1 MQKSAQ
7 IIRICYNNIMLK
19 VIKRSIP
26 VVAILAVI
34 ILGALG
40 EHVSATQQRTD
51 FVVRVNNSL
60 SLVVPKR
67 DILLMLNPNNDTIVT
82 DSIDVEVRTNNKNGA
97 TVYVSTNKNDGKQ
110 PGDYASSYGDDKEYI
125 YGYENSTALI
135 GRNTKDAIQTLP
147 KQLDRNAYTT
157 STFLKGYWGVSADG
171 ENYKGVG
178 NKTHPTALYSVQNS
192 GQSDTREV
200 TFGARPSDEL
210 LSDYYENTVIFT
222 AVATYSPKTTND
234 IVFMQEIDEEV
245 ADSMIPNVQYQ
256 LRDMRDNKKYWVAKL
271 DDGNIWM
278 TQNLD
283 LELNS
288 SIALTPTDTDIPE
301 EWTPMRSTI
310 EASQTISDSWVN
322 DGTTPYSYG
331 AISTTGRTE
340 VNGYINSATNPE
352 PVEGRYAFPFGT
364 YKTREECAANVA
376 NDEYCE
382 HYNVGKYYNWAAAI
396 AKNDATA
403 LTEIG
408 SSATVEQSIC
418 PARWRL
424 PTGSTGAFSKG
435 VYTNLLEKANVA
447 STVTSESGN
456 TTGYYIDN
464 NSNAIVSAPLFFT
477 NAGTKSKGQAIEHAY
492 GEYWT
497 SSIHNEPN
505 VDRLSFDRRGESSQN
520 ELLTN
525 FYPSVGNTNADLG
538 VGRSIRCIAKN
549 MYSHRLKY
557 YADSRLIGVQ
567 EVENAVPNYNMLFD
581 PFKYINVED
590 TIVGDNKFIA
600 GWAYDCSAST
610 GIYNDT
616 GYVSTGD
623 YVKVG
628 NGECRVDASL
638 LEGQRV
644 EFYSNGGS
652 FDNESTEN
660 VVLLSKIQRN
670 ASSLLPNESH
680 YNSTNGYYQY
690 SNYRR
695 KNDSSEYGYGYVD
708 YYTAPTDAVTIDFGN
723 SSYVDINL
731 TYGLENSGD
740 TICFIKGVYLAKGKS
755 DTDNN
760 RDHYACE
767 RTVNG
772 SGSGQISFRIYSNVI
787 TIRFRPVTDY
797 SSSYGYW
804 AEFTPENGF
813 SHSIKVGNPKIPSR
827 AGYEFLGWS
836 TDPDAVSPDFVFDP
850 DNNAYEY
857 ANGLKLYAVWGE
869 TSADYH
875 SLIVSADKNVTN
887 MTIKQGSMS
896 GTTINGARYGN
907 LFVFSNLA
915 KGSNYYLV
923 PEFANGFEFDNW
935 RRVDTATGAALS
947 ASNVQN
953 AFYTIGDSDGA
964 VMLTSKRG
972 LISMQD
978 FNCGALVHTGDSAQL
993 VDTRDG
999 SVYTVARLAD
1009 DKCWMV
1015 DNLKLDFSKL
1025 REDISILNTNNPT
1038 SAFMEVVNLRP
1049 SSTTFWCQTSNESCI
1064 DKVQFNTTNTGDA
1077 RTDSRGHTY
1086 DEHGAYYNWY
1096 TATAG
1101 NGKYSSPSGF
1111 EANGD
1116 ICPSGWHLP
1125 SGDTNGEFYNLNY
1138 KINNNNNTT
1147 NSTAVNK
1154 LIAAPNSFVFSGYF
1168 TGSSVSSR
1176 DSYGF
1181 YASSTSW
1188 SNNYISA
1195 FVFNSS
1201 TVYPGNTT
1209 YFSGLSPYKYMGY
1222 SVRCVSSGGN
1232 ILYDANGG
1240 TGEATPP
1247 QRRIAP
1253 GSTIMLQTPNFGRE
1267 GYGFAG
1273 WNTKADGTGTNY
1285 GPNETITMPSV
1296 DNFVLYAKWVAPT
1309 GTFQSFSCSSLAKGE
1324 VTALTDLRDG
1334 ETYAVAKLA
1343 DDKCWMIENL
1353 RLDFSK
1359 RKENFTAAN
1368 TNNPESMFLTFANS
1382 NEGAFDWCNSG
1393 SGCPDVTY
1401 STINIGTQTGNG
1413 VYYNWYTATAGHG
1426 TNNRKDGPMPGD
1438 ICPFGWRLPYDSDDF
1453 PNLSYK
1459 ANNDS
1464 SVADS
1469 TASSA
1474 LRSYPNNLIY
1484 SGYTTSSTA
1493 GNIGT
1498 RGHYW
1503 TPNANYAGSNVDG
1516 ARVFI
1521 IQNSGISNSFDSKYT
1536 GFAVRCLAK

>member
-60 SLVVPKR
+60 SLIVPKR
-67 DILLMLNPNNDTIVT
+67 DILLMLNPNNDTIIT

-110 PGDYASSYGDDKEYI
+110 PEDYVNNWSEGKEYL
-125 YGYENSTALI
+125 YGYEGSTALI
-135 GRNTKDAIQTLP
+135 GRNTKDVIQTLP
-147 KQLDRNAYTT
+147 TQLDSRAYTT

-171 ENYKGVG
+171 EKYKGVG
-178 NKTHPTALYSVQNS
+178 DKAHPTALYSVQSS

-200 TFGARPSDEL
+200 TFGARPSDNL

-234 IVFMQEIDEEV
+234 IVFMQEIDDEV
-245 ADSMIPNVQYQ
+245 ADSMIPNTQYQ

-271 DDGNIWM
+271 ADGNIWM

-288 SIALTPTDTDIPE
+288 SIALTPTNTDIPE

-310 EASQTISDSWVN
+310 EASQTINDSWVN

-331 AISTTGRTE
+331 AISATGRTE
-340 VNGYINSATNPE
+340 VNGYINSATTPE
-352 PVEGRYAFPFGT
+352 SVEGRYAFPFGT
-364 YKTREECAANVA
+364 YKTKEECAASVI

-403 LTEIG
+403 ITEIG
-408 SSATVEQSIC
+408 GTATVEQSIC
-418 PARWRL
+418 PAKWRL
-424 PTGSTGAFSKG
+424 PTGSSGSPSKG
-435 VYTNLLEKANVA
+435 EFTYLLEKSNVA
-447 STVTSESGN
+447 SSVTSETGN
-456 TTGYYIDN
+456 TTGYYIGST
-464 NSNAIVSAPLFFT
+464 SNAIVGTPLFLT

-505 VDRLSFDRRGESSQN
+505 VDRLAFDRRGESNQN

-525 FYPSVGNTNADLG
+525 FYPNVGNANADLG
-538 VGRSIRCIAKN
+538 VGRSIRCLVKGV
-549 MYSHRLKY
+549 YSHRIKY
-557 YADSRLIGVQ
+557 YADSLVIGEQ
-567 EVENAVPNYNMLFD
+567 EVRNSVPNYDVLFN
-581 PFKYINVED
+581 PSNYISQNNAIISNNKYI
-590 TIVGDNKFIA
+590 T
-600 GWAYDCSAST
+600 GWIYSCDKEGNYYQRT
-610 GIYNDT
+610 GIISEGEYLN
-616 GYVSTGD
+616 
-623 YVKVG
+623 VG
-628 NGECRVDASL
+628 SNECRVDARL
-638 LEGQRV
+638 QEGQRV

-652 FDNESTEN
+652 FDDSSDKN
-660 VVLLSKIQRN
+660 VVLLSKIQRST
-670 ASSLLPNESH
+670 SSLLPGSI
-680 YNSTNGYYQY
+680 SCDAAGYDCKY
-690 SNYRR
+690 SDFRR
-695 KNDSSEYGYGYVD
+695 KNSIDEYGYGYVN
-708 YYTAPTDAVTIDFGN
+708 YSNRVDAVTVEFGN

-731 TYGLENSGD
+731 KYGTSYSSEN
-740 TICFIKGVYLAKGKS
+740 ICIIKGYYFPNEDDS
-755 DTDNN
+755 DQD
-760 RDHYACE
+760 RYYCE
-767 RTVNG
+767 RTISGG
-772 SGSGQISFRIYSNVI
+772 SSGQTSFRIYSNVI
-787 TIRFRPVTDY
+787 TIRFSPGSQYMEST
-797 SSSYGYW
+797 YGYW

-813 SHSIKVGNPKIPSR
+813 SHSIKVGNLKIPSR
-827 AGYEFLGWS
+827 DGYEFLGWS
-836 TDPDAVSPDFVFDP
+836 TDPNAVSPDFVFDP
-850 DNNAYEY
+850 ENNAYEY
-857 ANGLKLYAVWGE
+857 ANGLKLYAVWGA

-875 SLIVSADKNVTN
+875 SLIVSADNNVTN
-887 MTIKQGSMS
+887 MTIKQDSMS
-896 GTTINGARYGN
+896 GTTINGTRYGN

-923 PEFANGFEFDNW
+923 PEFANGFEFENW
-935 RRVDTATGAALS
+935 RRVDTATGAVLS
-947 ASNVQN
+947 DTNAQN
-953 AFYTIGDSDGA
+953 ASYMIGDSDGA
-964 VMLTSKRG
+964 VLLTSKRG
-972 LISMQD
+972 LISMQNFD
-978 FNCGALVHTGDSAQL
+978 CGTMTNIGDTMEL

-999 SVYTVARLAD
+999 SVYTVTRLAD
-1009 DKCWMV
+1009 DKCWMT
-1015 DNLKLDFSKL
+1015 DNLRLDFSKL
-1025 REDISILNTNNPT
+1025 REDITVLNTNNPT
-1038 SAFMEVVNLRP
+1038 PGFMEVANIRP
-1049 SSTTFWCQTSNESCI
+1049 DSYRAWCTSSSDAGCV
-1064 DKVQFNTTNTGDA
+1064 DKFYYNTNNIGNAT
-1077 RTDSRGHTY
+1077 TDSYNHTY
-1086 DEHGAYYNWY
+1086 DDYGAYYNWY

-1101 NGKYSSPSGF
+1101 NGTYNS
-1111 EANGD
+1111 ANATDVNGD

-1125 SGDTNGEFYNLNY
+1125 SGNTNGEFYNLNY

-1147 NSTAVNK
+1147 NSTAVNR
-1154 LIAAPNSFVFSGYF
+1154 LISTPNNFVFSGYF
-1168 TGSSVSSR
+1168 SGSGINYR
-1176 DSYGF
+1176 
-1181 YASSTSW
+1181 
-1188 SNNYISA
+1188 NNYGYYA
-1195 FVFNSS
+1195 TS
-1201 TVYPGNTT
+1201 TAYSNDYIYTLTFTSGSLYPGTNVNSLGYT
-1209 YFSGLSPYKYMGY
+1209 YKTNGY
-1222 SVRCVSSGGN
+1222 AVRCVSSGGN

-1240 TGEATPP
+1240 TGGTTAP

-1296 DNFVLYAKWVAPT
+1296 DNLVLYAKWVAPT

-1382 NEGAFDWCNSG
+1382 NEGAFAWCNSG

-1413 VYYNWYTATAGHG
+1413 VYYNWYTATAGYG
-1426 TNNRKDGPMPGD
+1426 TNGRKDGPMPGD
-1438 ICPFGWRLPYDSDDF
+1438 ICPFGWRLPYDGNDY
-1453 PNLSYK
+1453 PNLGYK

-1464 SVADS
+1464 SAADS
-1469 TASSA
+1469 TTSSA
-1474 LRSYPNNLIY
+1474 LRSYPNNFVY
-1484 SGYTTSSTA
+1484 SGYTVGSTA
-1493 GNIGT
+1493 SNIGT

-1503 TPNANYAGSNVDG
+1503 TPNANYFSSNSDV
-1516 ARVFI
+1516 ARVFV
-1521 IQNSGISNSFDSKYT
+1521 IQNSGISETYDSKYT